1 MAGCSK
7 LRIIAKPLT
16 CLLILILLTVPV
28 KRVNAQDVPASALNN
43 KGLISISP
51 PVQQLSLNSGL
62 ITATTTVEVTNKTNH
77 SFDAKIKL
85 VDFKSL
91 GQAGGLTLGQ
101 VGVPLWKYGLA
112 NWMTTTNGDTISLAS
127 GASTKLAI
135 NIDNRADLTPGGH
148 YGAVVISAESP
159 NKAGLGADKV
169 DFSQNLVSLL
179 FVKKLGGE
187 KYGLQL
193 KAITSEGG
201 FSLPQTITTTFSSTG
216 NVYVIPRG
224 YIEVTDPI
232 GKLVERGTINDQ
244 STIIMQGSSSKL
256 VTFMRPVL
264 SSDTPGRYKI
274 TVHYRYDG
282 QAGFQSKSMYFTK
295 RAESPIIITVIGV
308 ITGIT
313 IAYMLYRVRRTH
325 KKYRRHH
332 S

>member
-159 NKAGLGADKV
+159 NKAGLAPIKSTSARTSFHFCLSKNLGAKSMV
-169 DFSQNLVSLL
+169 CNLRQSHQRVAL
-179 FVKKLGGE
+179 VCRK
-187 KYGLQL
+187 Q
-193 KAITSEGG
+193 
-201 FSLPQTITTTFSSTG
+201 SLPHSVAPEMYTLF
-216 NVYVIPRG
+216 
-224 YIEVTDPI
+224 
-232 GKLVERGTINDQ
+232 LVAILR
-244 STIIMQGSSSKL
+244 
-256 VTFMRPVL
+256 
-264 SSDTPGRYKI
+264 
-274 TVHYRYDG
+274 
-282 QAGFQSKSMYFTK
+282 
-295 RAESPIIITVIGV
+295 
-308 ITGIT
+308 
-313 IAYMLYRVRRTH
+313 
-325 KKYRRHH
+325 
-332 S
+332 